1 MNRVFFIPWSQNDR
15 RQLKS
20 FQSDQRFGLAFPMF
34 IPTPIRR
41 AILRSLF
48 ENGIL
53 VVSSDQS
60 AKHEELGCLN
70 IYPYQLGR
78 SFVSRG
84 FCKKQYA
91 WSHIYYILTDKG
103 IEFLR
108 GYFGAPANVQPA
120 TLQPRDSTALLQKA
134 REPRSFNRGGRGRE
148 GRNADGE
155 RPHRNFRSRQNQNA
169 EAAPASE

>member
-1 MNRVFFIPWSQNDR
+1 
-15 RQLKS
+15 
-20 FQSDQRFGLAFPMF
+20 MF
-34 IPTPIRR
+34 IPTTIRR
-41 AILRSLF
+41 AILRSFF

-91 WSHIYYILTDKG
+91 WSHVYYILTDKG

-108 GYFGAPANVQPA
+108 SYFGAPANVQPA
-120 TLQPRDSTALLQKA
+120 TLQPRDKTALLEKP
-134 REPRSFNRGGRGRE
+134 REARSFGHGGRGGARR
-148 GRNADGE
+148 G
-155 RPHRNFRSRQNQNA
+155 FRG
-169 EAAPASE
+169 APRKENETA